1 MSEDADSDYGD
12 DIDTEA
18 LCGLVDAAAA
28 LPRGPDV
35 QVSTHAQ
42 QRNSASTIFRD
53 QSAQIPAQAQW
64 RNLNEPDLDAEMAEL
79 QALREQ
85 HAKMRRDKLAREKA
99 QLREEILKMEHERND
114 ARKADREAR
123 AAASKEKAENVEPMR
138 EREGLQQGAVSPS
151 SRDSNLRSVRRRQPV
166 SPGLRQRKPERKTL
180 SGPFAE
186 KLSDARRGYLEEAAI
201 GIAAKSKKF
210 TTKAP
215 PVRAASKALS
225 KDASGDSQSPARR
238 KRLNNDDE
246 NLETFSN
253 LRLST
258 CLVPPSEMR
267 SRMENRRMVPIP
279 SIAREMRGDDI
290 DGDWVTIGVVFDKS
304 APRTS
309 SIGKQFS
316 TLKLTDLNGGVV
328 NVFLFDGC
336 HIAHE
341 REAVGS
347 VVAILNAKIKMP
359 NEKGQ
364 YLALQISNGDKWMKI
379 GDSLDFGF
387 CKGVPAEGFTCTRVL
402 DRRRNQHCDQHSE
415 YLFKKARLQRQE
427 FLSGTSVFSIGDP
440 KDTLRNGKKS
450 NAGRGTYLFANGQA
464 LSAADEG
471 SDVQVLQPCRAGR
484 QLRPEEEEDMSKML
498 LSNTPGAKYLKAA
511 RQLSGK
517 SSGDSPR
524 QSAPSRQ
531 IFSAEAMERM
541 GFDPVSGVEFVPVKD
556 RPQPLTPPSP
566 PPPEPGSCAVISVLS
581 RQKFAPSSPSSSGG
595 VDSVPASLEHVGAAA
610 AGADGMVDLEAPA
623 ASPTPTQTFAVAPSS
638 PTPHERASPVPSD
651 VDSAYSSRHASDR
664 DTGSPSPPPGCGGAD
679 SGPESVNHAATLC
692 DEENEDLRPT
702 KAKSATGE
710 KRKKAIRKPKSESH
724 SSATAVVKASAAA
737 HPAAVTAMQAYA
749 IPSIAG
755 GISPA
760 QFAPFANSPVNHTA
774 WASPAFPAD
783 FSASTHAGNSFTVS
797 AKATLD
803 EMHQFTSK
811 GLQVR
816 ILGVPQ
822 QNAKSRVETQIKLCL
837 QLVTDKGDK
846 VPLWSHLRLPE
857 HLIPR
862 EKARRAKEADGG
874 AAGDPTDPS
883 ILSLETLVVCASDI
897 TKTVTTC
904 LGCIQRERKRAKKKE
919 LTVKNSV
926 KKEEQQTSG
935 DRPVVNGTVVGDD
948 ILDEEAMELERK
960 KVILLNCPQLVDF
973 SSGDT
978 ILPTRITCYCRHH
991 NEKVGFCIY
1000 FTVRDSNGHIAATGL
1015 SPPILITDDHKSS
1028 KSKAIPSSRKRPRID
1043 EPLSPP
1049 LDLQN
1054 PSNRRQSYFQP
1065 TSEQASSEETSQSI
1079 VFQSQESLPITSVS
1093 LQRNSQ
1099 PASPLSPT
1107 ETFHTSQ
1114 ESPLINGMHSDAQ
1127 MIPDLD
1133 AAPSDLQQF
1142 QHDPFPQQ
1150 QDLQGFRLDAA
1161 TLDTDFM
1168 LGLEPVH
1175 GSAASDPAADYAM
1188 LNDFLVHQVPDNTMP
1203 FRPRAQNQNQI
1214 APPPP
1219 AILPVV
1225 HRVIPAEGPLHGGL
1239 EITVLGSGFR
1249 EGMVVLFGGVP
1260 ATRTNCWGETTMV
1273 CVLPPS
1279 PIAGPVPVLVVHDQ
1293 MMSGDGANVPQLDHE
1308 GAASFTYKDDADR
1321 ALMEL
1326 ALQVLGL
1333 RMTGKLED
1341 ARHIAMRIVADPS
1354 GGAAD
1359 HGGSGQLQNVNQ
1371 FSGVATHGRSLA
1383 LDAVRRS
1390 LGLPSSLR
1398 RCDMERVLLQMLCE
1412 LQFVVDNTDGSAE
1425 DSAHAWSQHKTPSGK
1440 HTLLHL
1446 AITSRM
1452 SSLAKWIVETRLC
1465 AVEDA
1470 DVSGFTALHLA
1481 AWNGMWSLVLTLLE
1495 AGSSATARTIQGLLP
1510 AQLALAGGH
1519 MEVARLLFTFQPRR
1533 TPSFDEALPS
1543 DDEEDLVLVPEP
1555 FVAKLDTVLP
1565 LPLPSAAASVDR
1577 DIFDDLSDERNDD
1590 CRTTTVAGKTRRF
1603 VDRPRRGKRGRG
1615 GRGGAGTQNRA
1626 STLIACPD
1634 PGATSDLELDWLELK
1649 EGPARPTITAEEL
1662 LYNLSPAAQD
1672 VEKKSKADATKKS
1685 SYIASWYSP
1694 LAQIPALLA
1703 YPVSLSASA
1712 FGFGA
1717 VTTPPTHCREGAVKQ
1732 QGFSIPTP
1740 VGDTTDASLPP
1751 TGETDVPP
1759 PPYTPAEPKSAQ
1771 RRQYPDDGF
1780 YYSQADH
1787 EADLLYL
1794 NQDLADIT
1802 CDCVSYSGTHET
1814 RCARYCAMLKRR
1826 KEAAAILA
1834 AGSAW
1839 RNLWTFWIP
1848 VFMFIAIIV
1857 LVRLLVSDQ
1866 DIEQLMSKIENV
1878 HADVLGPV
1886 RNWFEDAKQW
1896 GADQSEEARAW
1907 LAAVE
1912 AKGRGFAKVGRLVV

>member
-1 MSEDADSDYGD
+1 
-12 DIDTEA
+12 
-18 LCGLVDAAAA
+18 
-28 LPRGPDV
+28 
-35 QVSTHAQ
+35 
-42 QRNSASTIFRD
+42 
-53 QSAQIPAQAQW
+53 
-64 RNLNEPDLDAEMAEL
+64 
-79 QALREQ
+79 
-85 HAKMRRDKLAREKA
+85 
-99 QLREEILKMEHERND
+99 
-114 ARKADREAR
+114 
-123 AAASKEKAENVEPMR
+123 
-138 EREGLQQGAVSPS
+138 
-151 SRDSNLRSVRRRQPV
+151 
-166 SPGLRQRKPERKTL
+166 
-180 SGPFAE
+180 
-186 KLSDARRGYLEEAAI
+186 
-201 GIAAKSKKF
+201 
-210 TTKAP
+210 
-215 PVRAASKALS
+215 
-225 KDASGDSQSPARR
+225 
-238 KRLNNDDE
+238 
-246 NLETFSN
+246 
-253 LRLST
+253 
-258 CLVPPSEMR
+258 MR

-279 SIAREMRGDDI
+279 AIAREMRGDDI

-341 REAVGS
+341 GEAVGS

-364 YLALQISNGDKWMKI
+364 YLALLISNGDKCMKI

-440 KDTLRNGKKS
+440 KDTLRNGKKN

-484 QLRPEEEEDMSKML
+484 QLRPEEQEDMTKML

-511 RQLSGK
+511 RQMSGK
-517 SSGDSPR
+517 GSGDSPR
-524 QSAPSRQ
+524 ESGPSRQ

-556 RPQPLTPPSP
+556 RPTTLSPPSP
-566 PPPEPGSCAVISVLS
+566 PPSEPVRSAASAKS
-581 RQKFAPSSPSSSGG
+581 APSSQSSLAGAMDRIGCDSVSG
-595 VDSVPASLEHVGAAA
+595 VASVPASLKHVGAAA
-610 AGADGMVDLEAPA
+610 AGADGMVDLE
-623 ASPTPTQTFAVAPSS
+623 VDKN
-638 PTPHERASPVPSD
+638 ERASPVPSD

-679 SGPESVNHAATLC
+679 SGPESVTRPAALC
-692 DEENEDLRPT
+692 EEENEDGRPT
-702 KAKSATGE
+702 RAKSASGE
-710 KRKKAIRKPKSESH
+710 KRKKATRKPKSESH
-724 SSATAVVKASAAA
+724 SSATAVVKAAARAKPGLAAA
-737 HPAAVTAMQAYA
+737 HPAAMTAMEAYA

-760 QFAPFANSPVNHTA
+760 QFAPFANAPANHSP
-774 WASPAFPAD
+774 WASPAFAAD
-783 FSASTHAGNSFTVS
+783 VNASSHAGNSFTVS

-862 EKARRAKEADGG
+862 EKARRAKEADDG
-874 AAGDPTDPS
+874 AAFGDPSDPS

-897 TKTVTTC
+897 TKTVATC

-919 LTVKNSV
+919 LTVKNPV
-926 KKEEQQTSG
+926 KKEEQQASG
-935 DRPVVNGTVVGDD
+935 NPPVVNGTVVGDE

-1000 FTVRDSNGHIAATGL
+1000 FIVRDSNGHIAATGL

-1028 KSKAIPSSRKRPRID
+1028 KSKAIPSSRKRPRTD

-1049 LDLQN
+1049 LDLQH

-1065 TSEQASSEETSQSI
+1065 VSEQASSEENPQSI
-1079 VFQSQESLPITSVS
+1079 SFQSQEPISIASASV
-1093 LQRNSQ
+1093 LQSSQ

-1114 ESPLINGMHSDAQ
+1114 ESPLVNGMHTDAQ
-1127 MIPDLD
+1127 MIPDLEAISSD
-1133 AAPSDLQQF
+1133 AQRF
-1142 QHDPFPQQ
+1142 QHDPFSQ
-1150 QDLQGFRLDAA
+1150 QDVQGFRLDAA

-1175 GSAASDPAADYAM
+1175 GSTASDPADYAM
-1188 LNDFLVHQVPDNTMP
+1188 LNDFLVHQVPHAHD
-1203 FRPRAQNQNQI
+1203 QNQI
-1214 APPPP
+1214 VSPPPTLP
-1219 AILPVV
+1219 PVV

-1279 PIAGPVPVLVVHDQ
+1279 PVAGPVPVLVVHDQ
-1293 MMSGDGANVPQLDHE
+1293 TMPGDGGHVTQLDHE

-1354 GGAAD
+1354 GSAAD
-1359 HGGSGQLQNVNQ
+1359 HGRSAQLQNANQ
-1371 FSGVATHGRSLA
+1371 FSGIATHGRSLA

-1412 LQFVVDNTDGSAE
+1412 LQFVVDNTGGSAE
-1425 DSAHAWSQHKTPSGK
+1425 DLAQAWLQHKTPFGR

-1452 SSLAKWIVETRLC
+1452 SSLAKWIVETGLC

-1481 AWNGMWSLVLTLLE
+1481 AWNGMWSLVLTLLQ
-1495 AGSSATARTIQGLLP
+1495 AGSSATARTIQGFQP
-1510 AQLALAGGH
+1510 AQLALAAGH
-1519 MEVARLLFTFQPRR
+1519 MEVARLLFTFQPTRSPALDEV
-1533 TPSFDEALPS
+1533 PSSE
-1543 DDEEDLVLVPEP
+1543 DEEESSAIPEP
-1555 FVAKLDTVLP
+1555 FVAKVDAVLPPPLPWAAENIDRDTV
-1565 LPLPSAAASVDR
+1565 
-1577 DIFDDLSDERNDD
+1577 DDLSDECNIDS
-1590 CRTTTVAGKTRRF
+1590 RTTTVGGKTRRF

-1649 EGPARPTITAEEL
+1649 EGPVRPTISAEEL
-1662 LYNLSPAAQD
+1662 LYNLNPAASD
-1672 VEKKSKADATKKS
+1672 VEKKTETDADKKS
-1685 SYIASWYSP
+1685 SYVASWYSP

-1717 VTTPPTHCREGAVKQ
+1717 VTTPPSHCCEDAVKQ
-1732 QGFSIPTP
+1732 QGFAIPSP
-1740 VGDTTDASLPP
+1740 VSDNTDANLPP
-1751 TGETDVPP
+1751 SGSETDVPP

-1814 RCARYCAMLKRR
+1814 RCARYRAMLKRR

-1839 RNLWTFWIP
+1839 RNLWNFWIP
-1848 VFMFIAIIV
+1848 VFMFIAVIV

-1886 RNWFEDAKQW
+1886 RGWFEDAKQW

-1912 AKGRGFAKVGRLVV
+1912 AKGRGFAKVGRLMV